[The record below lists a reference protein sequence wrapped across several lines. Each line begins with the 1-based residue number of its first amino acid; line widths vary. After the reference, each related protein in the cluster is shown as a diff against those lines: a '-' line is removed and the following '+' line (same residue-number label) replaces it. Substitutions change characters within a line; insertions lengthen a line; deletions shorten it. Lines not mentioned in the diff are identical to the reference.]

1 MNKNLL
7 YLLPLGIFLL
17 TTCSKKNTSPHHP
30 IIEPYFTMI
39 DQEFD
44 ESQAL
49 QTVAY
54 VEQFFRVVG
63 NEGFNKSIF
72 YVEKELQ
79 SAGFINEDV
88 AEEDDRL
95 TYRIEERPLERQT
108 WEPVGASL
116 SLEDGTEILNF
127 ETNRNMIAIN
137 SYSTGN
143 PETYEVVYVGSGR
156 ELNFDQDI
164 KGKVVFG
171 ETSVRY
177 LFNEAVLKRG
187 AAGVLAYRMPSYT
200 NPEVNQTSIQ
210 FSGITLDEQSRSFGI
225 LLSYAAKEALLK
237 SIENGDDQ
245 ITVDIT
251 TNIYPS
257 TELTVVAE
265 LKGST
270 HPDDRFVFSAHVQ
283 EPGANDNAS
292 GVGALTEVALTSARL
307 FADGKIN
314 PERTITYLFGDEII
328 STRRFIEED
337 SVRAETIK
345 WGMSLDMVGEDTEKT
360 GGSFLIEK
368 MPDPG
373 AIWVRGNEKHTEW
386 GGRILSKEDMM
397 PHYFN
402 DFVLNRFIEQ
412 GQAKDWTVNVNP
424 YEGGSDHVPFL
435 RNDIPGL
442 LLWHFTDQFY
452 HTDNDRIDKVS
463 PQTLKNVGTGALIT
477 ALTLTGSQEKAF
489 NLVLSEIKK
498 AALNRLNVEF
508 ELSKDELSNNGSI
521 AEEKDILSTWSTWYQ
536 DSAERT
542 IDILSNPSS
551 AQIQQISEVV
561 TAIQNEEQQL
571 LNALEN

>member
-79 SAGFINEDV
+79 SAGFVNEDV

-143 PETYEVVYVGSGR
+143 PETYEVVFVGSGR

-412 GQAKDWTVNVNP
+412 GQAKNWTVNVNP

-452 HTDNDRIDKVS
+452 HTDNDRFDKVS

-477 ALTLTGSQEKAF
+477 ALTLTGSQEEAF
-489 NLVLSEIKK
+489 NLVLSEIKE